1 MVAVGAGSIWV
12 LVQRVVRVT
21 KRGGTYREE
30 KRYSCA
36 SIVAEFHGMNRWYS
50 TDLFLSAYR

>member
-36 SIVAEFHGMNRWYS
+36 SIVAEFHGMNR
-50 TDLFLSAYR
+50 